1 MRSNHHIKVHSFFSR
16 FCRPPVLRFAVV
28 TLVALLALAWG
39 SPAFCGEIH
48 DAAEQGDVRKV
59 EALLK
64 GNPDLVLSKDDS
76 GDTPLHWAA
85 LNGHKEVAEL
95 LLARKADVDAKNN
108 DGNTPL
114 QWAAQGGHK
123 DVAELLLAHKAQVDA
138 ADISGVTPLHEAAFN
153 GHR

>member
-1 MRSNHHIKVHSFFSR
+1 MRSNHHITVHSFFSR
-16 FCRPPVLRFAVV
+16 FCRPSVLRFAVV

-48 DAAEQGDVRKV
+48 DAAEQGDVGKV

-95 LLARKADVDAKNN
+95 LLARKADVDAKNSN
-108 DGNTPL
+108 GRYSLAVGSTGRP
-114 QWAAQGGHK
+114 QGRGRAA
-123 DVAELLLAHKAQVDA
+123 
-138 ADISGVTPLHEAAFN
+138 SGP
-153 GHR
+153 